1 MSPAEWIEMSQQAA
15 SNAAAI
21 YAIFLTIMSAYIVA
35 SYVVGRDLNRGQ
47 TTLINSFYLFSALV
61 SIVFLLMAARNYV
74 TAFNLAAVELEELR
88 PISDTVRLSLLL
100 VMGVGNSAFMMAG
113 LKFMWDIRHPKPE

>member
-47 TTLINSFYLFSALV
+47 TTLINSF
-61 SIVFLLMAARNYV
+61 
-74 TAFNLAAVELEELR
+74 
-88 PISDTVRLSLLL
+88 LL
-100 VMGVGNSAFMMAG
+100 VQRISVYCVSPDG
-113 LKFMWDIRHPKPE
+113 R